1 MKVTQEVLPESQVG
15 LAIEVPPEM
24 SRKTYDQVL
33 RKYMSTVNIPGFRKG
48 KVPRQVFLQRIG
60 MSQFKAAV
68 LEELVQ
74 DAVDLA
80 IKQENIEAIG
90 NYQLKTSFEELVSQY
105 EPGQT
110 LNIVAAVDV
119 PPRVTLKKS
128 QGLEVKAEEIKPD
141 PDRVEKTLAQYQN
154 NMATLVPVEDRPA
167 QMGDVVVV
175 DFVGKVKNED
185 GEVEEFPGG
194 SATDFQVELDEGRF
208 IPGFVEGIAG
218 MVLDQVKDLEVTF
231 PEDYPQE
238 DLAGQPAVFS
248 ITLKEIK
255 EKELPDLDDDFAQE
269 ISEFETI
276 EELRSSLTERYQ
288 EEADQRTKANKD
300 AALLDELVEH
310 LEAEIPNTLI
320 QKEVD
325 YLLTQTVMQ
334 LSRQGLDVNKLLTR
348 EVIDNMR
355 ERTRPEAIDRLR
367 RTLALGEVAK
377 AQEIKVDEESL
388 QAKIAETMKQVE
400 DPAQIDPERLQEVLH
415 EELLQEKVLAWLEE
429 ANTVE
434 LVPEGSLA
442 SG

>member
-1 MKVTQEVLPESQVG
+1 
-15 LAIEVPPEM
+15 
-24 SRKTYDQVL
+24 
-33 RKYMSTVNIPGFRKG
+33 
-48 KVPRQVFLQRIG
+48 
-60 MSQFKAAV
+60 
-68 LEELVQ
+68 
-74 DAVDLA
+74 
-80 IKQENIEAIG
+80 
-90 NYQLKTSFEELVSQY
+90 
-105 EPGQT
+105 
-110 LNIVAAVDV
+110 VAAVDV

-377 AQEIKVDEESL
+377 ARKL
-388 QAKIAETMKQVE
+388 KLMRKACRRKLPK
-400 DPAQIDPERLQEVLH
+400 P
-415 EELLQEKVLAWLEE
+415 
-429 ANTVE
+429 
-434 LVPEGSLA
+434 
-442 SG
+442 